1 MWTSLK
7 QSSHYT
13 VIQKVFGRSL
23 VNMSVVINNS
33 IQSLPICELNFVDQF
48 SPTNFYYVQYTFHIW
63 YEGHVIH
70 YNWFT
75 CLVLKNRPQF
85 ILLCKK

>member
-7 QSSHYT
+7 ESSDYT

-23 VNMSVVINNS
+23 VNMLVVINNS
-33 IQSLPICELNFVDQF
+33 IQDLHICELNFVDQF
-48 SPTNFYYVQYTFHIW
+48 SPTNHYYVQYTFHIC

-70 YNWFT
+70 CSENPNSIHS
-75 CLVLKNRPQF
+75 KNNKNLRMD
-85 ILLCKK
+85 